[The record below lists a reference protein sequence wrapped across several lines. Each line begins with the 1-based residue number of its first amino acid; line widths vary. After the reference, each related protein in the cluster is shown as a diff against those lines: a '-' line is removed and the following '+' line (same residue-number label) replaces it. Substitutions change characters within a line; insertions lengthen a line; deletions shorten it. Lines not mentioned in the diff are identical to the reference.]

1 MKVRHDTRPSEENV
15 GDHSTHGQHRN
26 TLIKPLRNL
35 KNSKEILILQK
46 KIQNLILPIIHTT
59 IKKWIIH

>member
-35 KNSKEILILQK
+35 KIPK
-46 KIQNLILPIIHTT
+46 KF
-59 IKKWIIH
+59 